1 MEKKKSKIKKK
12 KVQHFRGVSKVIQA
26 FQERTMK
33 VIYLCDNKRRYMKM
47 PPNAPNVSLLVVLA
61 INVKDFQTFN

>member
-12 KVQHFRGVSKVIQA
+12 KFNISGEYPKVIQA

-33 VIYLCDNKRRYMKM
+33 VIYLCDNKRGYMKE
-47 PPNAPNVSLLVVLA
+47 PPYAPNVSLLVVLA